1 MTNRAIRIPSSFDPH
16 SGRARTLDRPN
27 GIGYR
32 SGMTRPLLALLL
44 LIGLTASAAAQ
55 DTVSFPSLDGAADR
69 APTQLTGY
77 VFKPAGNGP
86 MPVAVFLHGCGGL
99 ISTATHRIV
108 SREVDWAAR
117 LNAQGIAVLMID
129 SLTPRGSGEIC
140 SRAGFKEWL
149 YLRRP
154 ADAYGGLAWLQKQ
167 PWVAKDRVA
176 MIGWSNGGGAV
187 LFALGKKI
195 GRPAA
200 FTGPDF
206 RAAIAFY
213 PGSCSEQRM
222 GSDWTPKIPLMI
234 LIGEKDVWTPHEP
247 CKALADH
254 AIARGAPI
262 TWHAYPDAYHDF
274 DWPGLKRKELPAYTT
289 RAGVVPVVAEDPASH
304 ADAIRRVQGFLAA
317 HIRLH

>member
-1 MTNRAIRIPSSFDPH
+1 MRW
-16 SGRARTLDRPN
+16 
-27 GIGYR
+27 
-32 SGMTRPLLALLL
+32 LLAL
-44 LIGLTASAAAQ
+44 IVQFASFAAMAQ
-55 DTVSFPSLDGAADR
+55 DTVHFPSFDASGGNPA
-69 APTQLTGY
+69 TELTSY
-77 VFKPAGNGP
+77 LFKPSGTGP
-86 MPVAVFLHGCGGL
+86 MPAAVFLHGCGGL
-99 ISTATHRIV
+99 ISMATYRIV
-108 SREVDWAAR
+108 SREIDWAAK

-140 SRAGFKEWL
+140 SRTGFKEWL

-176 MIGWSNGGGAV
+176 MVGWSNGGGAV
-187 LFALGKKI
+187 LFSLGKRH

-222 GSDWTPKIPLMI
+222 GSDWTPAIPLMV
-234 LIGEKDVWTPHEP
+234 LIGGKDVWTPAKP
-247 CKALADH
+247 CKALVDG

-262 TWHAYPDAYHDF
+262 TWQLYPEAWHDF
-274 DWPGLKRKELPAYTT
+274 DWPNLKRKELTAYTT
-289 RAGVVPVVAEDPASH
+289 RDGVVPITGEDPEAH
-304 ADAIRRVQGFLAA
+304 ADAIRRVQGFLAR
-317 HIRLH
+317 HIALH

>member
-1 MTNRAIRIPSSFDPH
+1 MRW
-16 SGRARTLDRPN
+16 
-27 GIGYR
+27 
-32 SGMTRPLLALLL
+32 MLALLVHVAVM
-44 LIGLTASAAAQ
+44 GSAAAQ
-55 DTVSFPSLDGAADR
+55 DTVHFASLDAAEGR
-69 APTQLTGY
+69 PATALTGY
-77 VFKPAGNGP
+77 LFKPSGAGP
-86 MPVAVFLHGCGGL
+86 MPAAVFLHGCGGL
-99 ISTATHRIV
+99 ISTVTHRIV
-108 SREVDWAAR
+108 SREIDWAAR

-176 MIGWSNGGGAV
+176 MVGWSNGGGAV
-187 LFALGKKI
+187 LFALGKKV

-200 FTGPDF
+200 SAGPDF

-213 PGSCSEQRM
+213 PGSCNERRM
-222 GSDWTPKIPLMI
+222 GADWTPTMPLMI
-234 LIGEKDVWTPHEP
+234 LIGDKDVWTPDGP
-247 CKALADH
+247 CRELANR

-262 TWHAYPDAYHDF
+262 TYHAYPDAYHDF
-274 DWPGLKRKELPAYTT
+274 DWPGLKRKELTAYAT
-289 RAGVVPVVAEDPASH
+289 RSGVVPITAEDPASH

-317 HIRLH
+317 HIGLH